1 MNGARGIA
9 FLIALAALALVPA
22 GAMAADAPF
31 YIGLVIRIMVFAIA
45 AVSLD
50 LILGYG
56 GLVSFG
62 HAAYLGIGAYAVG
75 ILSYYGIDNGFLHFA
90 VALLSAAAAALVIGF
105 VSLRT
110 SGVYF
115 IMITLAFSQM
125 VYFLGVSLNQ
135 YGGDDGLNIAR
146 HSGFGTALDLDEP
159 VVLYYFV
166 LAWLLLFL
174 LLGGRIVRSR
184 FGVLLQGVRSNER
197 RMIALGFP
205 TFRYKLAGFVMAG
218 AACGVAGALFANLTL
233 FVSPSIMHWT
243 RSGEILMM
251 VILGGI
257 GSLIGPVF
265 GAAAYLILESVLSRL
280 TEHWQAVLGPL
291 LILVVLFSKSGLYG
305 LLFQS
310 PQILWLSRSSKP
322 AR

>member
-1 MNGARGIA
+1 MRLNGRSLAA
-9 FLIALAALALVPA
+9 VAALAGLALVPVA
-22 GAMAADAPF
+22 AAAADAPF
-31 YIGLVIRIMVFAIA
+31 YTGLFARIMIFAIA

-56 GLVSFG
+56 GLISFG
-62 HAAYLGIGAYAVG
+62 HAAYLGVGAYAVG
-75 ILSYYGIDNGFLHFA
+75 ILSYHGIGNGFVHFA
-90 VALLSAAAAALVIGF
+90 VAFLAAALAALVIGL

-110 SGVYF
+110 TGVYF

-135 YGGDDGLNIAR
+135 YGGDDGLNISR
-146 HSGFGTALDLDEP
+146 HSNFGGALDLDDP

-166 LAWLLLFL
+166 FASLLLFL
-174 LLGGRIVRSR
+174 FLGNRIVQSR

-205 TFRYKLAGFVMAG
+205 TFRYKLAAFVMAG
-218 AACGVAGALFANLTL
+218 AICGVAGALFANLTL

-243 RSGEILMM
+243 RSGEIMMM

-257 GSLIGPVF
+257 ASLIGPVF

-291 LILVVLFSKSGLYG
+291 LILVVLFSKGG
-305 LLFQS
+305 LLGMLAWW
-310 PQILWLSRSSKP
+310 PGR
-322 AR
+322 RG

>member
-1 MNGARGIA
+1 MSGRHVAIC
-9 FLIALAALALVPA
+9 IALAALALVPA
-22 GAMAADAPF
+22 VATVAEAPF
-31 YIGLVIRIMVFAIA
+31 YIGLFARIIVFAIA

-75 ILSYYGIDNGFLHFA
+75 ILSFHGVTGGFAHFA
-90 VALLSAAAAALVIGF
+90 TAFFAAAAAALVIGF

-125 VYFLGVSLNQ
+125 VYFLGVGLNQ

-146 HSGFGTALDLDEP
+146 HSHFGAPLDLKDP
-159 VVLYYFV
+159 VVFYYFV
-166 LAWLLLFL
+166 FALLLVFL
-174 LLGGRIVRSR
+174 FLGSRIVRSR
-184 FGVLLQGVRSNER
+184 FGVLLQGVKTNER

-205 TFRYKLAGFVMAG
+205 TFRYKLAAFVMAG
-218 AACGVAGALFANLTL
+218 AVCGVAGALFANLTL

-243 RSGEILMM
+243 RSCEIIMM
-251 VILGGI
+251 VILGGP
-257 GSLIGPVF
+257 GPLVGAVF

-280 TEHWQAVLGPL
+280 TGQWQAVLRPNL
-291 LILVVLFSKSGLYG
+291 CPVVLCSKTGLY
-305 LLFQS
+305 
-310 PQILWLSRSSKP
+310 
-322 AR
+322 A

>member
-1 MNGARGIA
+1 MRLNGRSLAA
-9 FLIALAALALVPA
+9 VAALAGLALVPVA
-22 GAMAADAPF
+22 AAAADAPF
-31 YIGLVIRIMVFAIA
+31 YTGLFARIMIFAIA

-56 GLVSFG
+56 GLISFG
-62 HAAYLGIGAYAVG
+62 HAAYLGVGAYAVG
-75 ILSYYGIDNGFLHFA
+75 ILSYHGIGNGFVHFA
-90 VALLSAAAAALVIGF
+90 VAFLAAALAALVIGL

-110 SGVYF
+110 TGVYF

-135 YGGDDGLNIAR
+135 YGGDDGLNISR
-146 HSGFGTALDLDEP
+146 HSNFGGALDLDDP

-166 LAWLLLFL
+166 FASLLLFL
-174 LLGGRIVRSR
+174 FLGNRIVQSR

-205 TFRYKLAGFVMAG
+205 TFRYKLAAFVMAG
-218 AACGVAGALFANLTL
+218 AICGVAGALFANLTL

-243 RSGEILMM
+243 RSGEIMMM

-257 GSLIGPVF
+257 ASLIGPVF

-280 TEHWQAVLGPL
+280 TEHWQAALGPL
-291 LILVVLFSKSGLYG
+291 LILVVLFSKGG
-305 LLFQS
+305 LLGAFA
-310 PQILWLSRSSKP
+310 
-322 AR
+322 ARRRRRG